1 VSDDLLKEAQTMDD
15 AKEKQKYSTYIEE
28 LDLSVDKLIEG
39 CRLPSADDF
48 LIREMI
54 ITALKM
60 KLEENAT
67 LDLKIA
73 SMAQKELRY
82 AFKVFKDYQR
92 FKKVTVFGSAR
103 TGEGSPTY
111 SLARD
116 FARIMTDHGYMV
128 ITGAGGGIMQ
138 AANEGAGHDRSFGL
152 NIRLPFEQRANRFIL
167 DDKKLI
173 IFKYF
178 FTRKLMFVKEAD
190 AFALFPGGFGTLDE
204 SMEIL
209 TLIQTGKS
217 TPLPVVMLDI
227 PGGTFWKNFVDYVKT
242 NLMDN
247 GYISSHDLSYLFVT
261 DNVESACAH
270 ILHFYRNFHSMRVV
284 GKYMVIRLKTRPTDE
299 FLTRLN
305 HDFSDI
311 LKEDEFRIRGP
322 FEDELTDI
330 DITELPRL
338 AFVFD
343 GRSFGRLRELIDAI
357 NDTKGEVV
365 FPAEKRSFRFL

>member
-1 VSDDLLKEAQTMDD
+1 MEEAR
-15 AKEKQKYSTYIEE
+15 EKSKYSTYIEE
-28 LDLSVDKLIEG
+28 LDLSVDKLIEE

-54 ITALKM
+54 ITAIKM

-103 TGEGSPTY
+103 TEEGSPTY
-111 SLARD
+111 NLARD
-116 FARIMTDHGYMV
+116 FARAMTDHGYMV

-138 AANEGAGHDRSFGL
+138 AANEGAGHDKSFGL

-190 AFALFPGGFGTLDE
+190 AFVLFPGGFGTLDE

-209 TLIQTGKS
+209 TLTQTGKS

-227 PGGTFWKNFVDYVKT
+227 PGGTFWKNFIDYVKT
-242 NLMDN
+242 NLMDS
-247 GYISSHDLSYLFVT
+247 GYISPHDLSYLFVT

-284 GKYMVIRLKTRPTDE
+284 GRYMVIRLKTHPKE
-299 FLTRLN
+299 ESLTRLN
-305 HDFSDI
+305 RDFADI
-311 LKEDEFRIRGP
+311 LKEGEFHIRGP
-322 FEDELTDI
+322 FEDELNDI
-330 DITELPRL
+330 DIVELPRL
-338 AFVFD
+338 AFIFD
-343 GRSFGRLRELIDAI
+343 GKSFGRLRELIDAI

-365 FPAEKRSFRFL
+365 YPTEKRSFRFL

>member
-1 VSDDLLKEAQTMDD
+1 MEETR
-15 AKEKQKYSTYIEE
+15 EKTKYSTYIDE
-28 LDLSVDKLIEG
+28 LDDSVDRLIED
-39 CRLPSADDF
+39 CRLPSADDC
-48 LIREMI
+48 LIRDMV
-54 ITALKM
+54 ITSLKM

-73 SMAQKELRY
+73 SMALKEMRY

-103 TGEGSPTY
+103 TEEGSPTY
-111 SLARD
+111 DLTRD
-116 FARIMTDHGYMV
+116 FARAMTDHGYMI

-138 AANEGAGHDRSFGL
+138 AANEGAGKEKSFGL
-152 NIRLPFEQRANRFIL
+152 NIRLPFEQRANRFII

-190 AFALFPGGFGTLDE
+190 AFALFPGGFGTLNE
-204 SMEIL
+204 SIEIL

-217 TPLPVVMLDI
+217 TPLPIVMLDI
-227 PGGTFWKNFVDYVKT
+227 PGGTFWKNFLEYVKT
-242 NLMDN
+242 NLMDKR
-247 GYISSHDLSYLFVT
+247 YISPHDLKYLIVT

-270 ILHFYRNFHSMRVV
+270 ILHFYRNYHSIRVV
-284 GKYMVIRLKTRPTDE
+284 GKFMAIRLKTNPGEE
-299 FLTRLN
+299 FLTKLN
-305 HDFSDI
+305 RDFADI
-311 LKEDEFRIRGP
+311 LKEGEFHIRGP
-322 FEDELTDI
+322 FEDELSDTEI
-330 DITELPRL
+330 VELPRL

-357 NDTKGEVV
+357 NEAKGEVV
-365 FPAEKRSFRFL
+365 YPSEKRSFRFL